1 MVPKGTFLTM
11 GKETLTTI
19 LTYLHYSCRPT
30 FFFGHRG
37 NAPISLKIYFAQL
50 ILQNK
55 ELAAKVSSTITYLFE
70 LQKQHISVHENRL
83 R

>member
-1 MVPKGTFLTM
+1 M
-11 GKETLTTI
+11 
-19 LTYLHYSCRPT
+19 TYLHYSCRPT

-37 NAPISLKIYFAQL
+37 NAPMSLKIYFAQL

-70 LQKQHISVHENRL
+70 LQKQVCTYQYMKTGCGNKYWPLKPCLPVSG
-83 R
+83 